1 MLRYIAADIG
11 IHLQPLVM
19 AGMNFAFCI
28 SRLYVSVITGS
39 NINRF
44 YHIVNIIVRLPHV
57 GVLFFSLISIHHLVW
72 THILVTEPC
81 IVSPFILAVTFW
93 FLKVHTPPT
102 FEKMN
107 SSVTIVET
115 ETTSVMCKASGKP
128 LPTYSWIKASTRED
142 LATVDRFSVEKNTG
156 VLTIR
161 DVSKDD
167 DGEYKCV
174 ATNAAGKAERVVK
187 IDVILKPRIVAYK
200 NISIPTGQEARLSCS
215 AFGRPLPTVTFR

>member
-1 MLRYIAADIG
+1 MLRYIVADSV
-11 IHLQPLVM
+11 IHLQTLVM
-19 AGMNFAFCI
+19 ASMSFTFCI
-28 SRLYVSVITGS
+28 SRLYVSVNTGS
-39 NINRF
+39 KINRF
-44 YHIVNIIVRLPHV
+44 YHTVIIIVRLPHV
-57 GVLFFSLISIHHLVW
+57 SVFFFLLIPIHHLVW
-72 THILVTEPC
+72 THTLVTEPC
-81 IVSPFILAVTFW
+81 AVSPFIIAVTFW

-107 SSVTIVET
+107 SSETIVET
-115 ETTSVMCKASGKP
+115 ETVSVLCKASGKP

-142 LATVDRFSVEKNTG
+142 LATADRFSVVKNTG

-187 IDVILKPRIVAYK
+187 INVVLKPRIVAYK

-215 AFGRPLPTVTFR
+215 AFGRPMPTVTFR